1 MQYQKTQRGARASR
15 LAMAAMA
22 AAMMAACTS
31 APPPAAQQSATQ
43 QSATPQPTAAQ
54 GPAAPAGGHGLSAF
68 IGGFDAN
75 RDGVVTRQ
83 EYDAVRAQ
91 RFTAADTNHDGVLSE
106 DEYVAEFAARL
117 QQQYAGR
124 AQDDN
129 YAGSIKQAHVRFK
142 ILDTDHDGKL
152 TLTEENAIAEK
163 TFKRTDTNRDG
174 KIDQADGEKT

>member
-1 MQYQKTQRGARASR
+1 MQHQKIKRGACASR
-15 LAMAAMA
+15 LALVSMV

-31 APPPAAQQSATQ
+31 ASPPAAQQPATQ
-43 QSATPQPTAAQ
+43 QPTAAA

-83 EYDAVRAQ
+83 EYDAVRTQ

-106 DEYVAEFAARL
+106 DEYVAEFEGRL
-117 QQQYAGR
+117 QQQYAGK
-124 AQDDN
+124 AQDER

-152 TLTEENAIAEK
+152 TLAEENAIAGK
-163 TFKRTDTNRDG
+163 TFQRTDTNGDG
-174 KIDQADGEKT
+174 KIDQADGDKK

>member
-1 MQYQKTQRGARASR
+1 MQQQKTTHGARASR
-15 LAMAAMA
+15 LAMAAMV
-22 AAMMAACTS
+22 AAMIAACTS
-31 APPPAAQQSATQ
+31 APPPVTQ
-43 QSATPQPTAAQ
+43 QSTTPQPTAAA

-83 EYDAVRAQ
+83 EYDAVRTQ

-106 DEYVAEFAARL
+106 DEYVAEFAGRL

-124 AQDDN
+124 AQDDK

-163 TFKRTDTNRDG
+163 TFQRTDTNGDG
-174 KIDQADGEKT
+174 KIDQADGEKK

>member
-1 MQYQKTQRGARASR
+1 MQQQKTTHGARASR
-15 LAMAAMA
+15 LAMAAMV

-31 APPPAAQQSATQ
+31 APPAATQQSATQ
-43 QSATPQPTAAQ
+43 QPTAAA

-83 EYDAVRAQ
+83 EYDAVRTQ

-106 DEYVAEFAARL
+106 DEYVAEFAGRL

-124 AQDDN
+124 AQDDK

-163 TFKRTDTNRDG
+163 TFQRTDTNGDG
-174 KIDQADGEKT
+174 KIDQADGEKK

>member
-1 MQYQKTQRGARASR
+1 MKQQKTGHGARASR
-15 LAMAAMA
+15 LAMAAMV

-31 APPPAAQQSATQ
+31 APPPAAQQPATQ
-43 QSATPQPTAAQ
+43 QPTAAA

-83 EYDAVRAQ
+83 EYDAVRTQ
-91 RFTAADTNHDGVLSE
+91 RFTAADTNHDGVLGE
-106 DEYVAEFAARL
+106 DEYVAEFEGRL
-117 QQQYAGR
+117 QQQYAGK
-124 AQDDN
+124 AQDER

-152 TLTEENAIAEK
+152 TLAEENAIAGK
-163 TFKRTDTNRDG
+163 TFQRTDTNGDG
-174 KIDQADGEKT
+174 KIDQADGEKK

>member
-15 LAMAAMA
+15 LAMAAMV
-22 AAMMAACTS
+22 AAMMAGCTS
-31 APPPAAQQSATQ
+31 APPPAAQQPATQ
-43 QSATPQPTAAQ
+43 PSRAAQ

-75 RDGVVTRQ
+75 RDGTVTRQ
-83 EYDAVRAQ
+83 EYDTVRAQ

-163 TFKRTDTNRDG
+163 TFKRTDTNSDG
-174 KIDQADGEKT
+174 KIDQADGEKK

>member
-1 MQYQKTQRGARASR
+1 MQYQKITRGARASR
-15 LAMAAMA
+15 LAMVAMV

-31 APPPAAQQSATQ
+31 APPAAAQRSATQ
-43 QSATPQPTAAQ
+43 QPAAAA

-83 EYDAVRAQ
+83 EYDAVRTQ
-91 RFTAADTNHDGVLSE
+91 RFTAADTNHDGVLGE
-106 DEYVAEFAARL
+106 DEYVAEFAGRL

-124 AQDDN
+124 AQDDK

-152 TLTEENAIAEK
+152 TLAEENAIAEK
-163 TFKRTDTNRDG
+163 TFQRTDTNGDD
-174 KIDQADGEKT
+174 KIDQADGDKK

>member
-1 MQYQKTQRGARASR
+1 MQYQKITRGARASR
-15 LAMAAMA
+15 LAMVAMV

-31 APPPAAQQSATQ
+31 APAVQQSAAQQ
-43 QSATPQPTAAQ
+43 PAAAA

-83 EYDAVRAQ
+83 EYDAVRTQ
-91 RFTAADTNHDGVLSE
+91 RYTAADTNRDGVLGE
-106 DEYVAEFAARL
+106 DEYVAEFEARL
-117 QQQYAGR
+117 RQQYAGR
-124 AQDDN
+124 AQDER

-152 TLTEENAIAEK
+152 TLAEENAIAGM
-163 TFKRTDTNRDG
+163 TFQRTDTNGDG
-174 KIDQADGEKT
+174 KIDQADGEKK

>member
-1 MQYQKTQRGARASR
+1 MQQQKTTHGARASR
-15 LAMAAMA
+15 LAMAAMVA
-22 AAMMAACTS
+22 ATMAACTS
-31 APPPAAQQSATQ
+31 APPAATQQSATQ
-43 QSATPQPTAAQ
+43 QPTAAA

-83 EYDAVRAQ
+83 EYDAVRTQ
-91 RFTAADTNHDGVLSE
+91 RFTAADTNHDGVLGE
-106 DEYVAEFAARL
+106 DEYVAEFAGRL

-124 AQDDN
+124 AQDDK

-152 TLTEENAIAEK
+152 TLAEENAIAGK
-163 TFKRTDTNRDG
+163 TFQRTDTNGDG
-174 KIDQADGEKT
+174 KIDQADGEKK

>member
-1 MQYQKTQRGARASR
+1 MKQQKTGHGARASR
-15 LAMAAMA
+15 LAMAAMV

-31 APPPAAQQSATQ
+31 APPPAAQQPATQ
-43 QSATPQPTAAQ
+43 QPTAAA

-83 EYDAVRAQ
+83 EYDAVRTQ
-91 RFTAADTNHDGVLSE
+91 RFTAADTDHDGVLGE

-117 QQQYAGR
+117 QQQYAGQ
-124 AQDDN
+124 AQDER
-129 YAGSIKQAHVRFK
+129 YAGSIRQAHVRFR

-152 TLTEENAIAEK
+152 TLAEENAIAGK
-163 TFKRTDTNRDG
+163 TFQRTDTNGDG
-174 KIDQADGEKT
+174 KIDQADGEKK

>member
-1 MQYQKTQRGARASR
+1 MQYQQTTRGARASR
-15 LAMAAMA
+15 LAMAAMV

-43 QSATPQPTAAQ
+43 QPTADT

-83 EYDAVRAQ
+83 EYDAVRTQ
-91 RFTAADTNHDGVLSE
+91 RFTAADTNRDGVLSE
-106 DEYVAEFAARL
+106 DEYVAEFAGRL

-124 AQDDN
+124 AQDDS
-129 YAGSIKQAHVRFK
+129 YARSIKQAHVRFG

-152 TLTEENAIAEK
+152 TLAEENAIAGK
-163 TFKRTDTNRDG
+163 TFQRTDTNGDG
-174 KIDQADGEKT
+174 KIDQADGEKK

>member
-1 MQYQKTQRGARASR
+1 MQHQKIKHGARTGH
-15 LAMAAMA
+15 LAIAAMV
-22 AAMMAACTS
+22 AAMLAACTS
-31 APPPAAQQSATQ
+31 APPPATQQPAPQSAMQ
-43 QSATPQPTAAQ
+43 QPAAAA

-91 RFTAADTNHDGVLSE
+91 RFTAADTNHDGVLGE
-106 DEYVAEFAARL
+106 DEYVAEFAGRL

-124 AQDDN
+124 AQEEK

-152 TLTEENAIAEK
+152 TLAEENAIAEK
-163 TFKRTDTNRDG
+163 TFQRTDTNGDG
-174 KIDQADGEKT
+174 KIDQADGDQK

>member
-1 MQYQKTQRGARASR
+1 MQQQKTTHGARASR
-15 LAMAAMA
+15 LAMAAMV
-22 AAMMAACTS
+22 AAMIAACTS
-31 APPPAAQQSATQ
+31 ARPPATQ
-43 QSATPQPTAAQ
+43 QSTTPQPTAAA

-83 EYDAVRAQ
+83 EYDAVRTQ
-91 RFTAADTNHDGVLSE
+91 RYTAADTNHDGVLGE
-106 DEYVAEFAARL
+106 DEYVAEFEGRL
-117 QQQYAGR
+117 QQQYAGK
-124 AQDDN
+124 AQDER

-163 TFKRTDTNRDG
+163 TFQRTDTNGDG
-174 KIDQADGEKT
+174 KIDQADGEKK

>member
-1 MQYQKTQRGARASR
+1 MKQQKTGHGARASR
-15 LAMAAMA
+15 LAMAAMV

-31 APPPAAQQSATQ
+31 APPPAVQQPATQ
-43 QSATPQPTAAQ
+43 QPTAAA

-83 EYDAVRAQ
+83 EYDAVRTQ

-106 DEYVAEFAARL
+106 DEYVAEFEGRL
-117 QQQYAGR
+117 QQQYAGQ
-124 AQDDN
+124 AQDER
-129 YAGSIKQAHVRFK
+129 YAGSIRQAHVRFR

-152 TLTEENAIAEK
+152 TLAEENAIAGK
-163 TFKRTDTNRDG
+163 TFQRTDTNGDG
-174 KIDQADGEKT
+174 KIDQADGEKK

>member
-1 MQYQKTQRGARASR
+1 MQQQKTTHGARASR
-15 LAMAAMA
+15 LAMAAMV
-22 AAMMAACTS
+22 AAMIAACTS
-31 APPPAAQQSATQ
+31 APPPVTQ
-43 QSATPQPTAAQ
+43 QSTTPQPTAAA

-83 EYDAVRAQ
+83 EYDAVRTQ
-91 RFTAADTNHDGVLSE
+91 RYTAADTDHDGVLGE
-106 DEYVAEFAARL
+106 DEYVAEFAGRL

-124 AQDDN
+124 AQDDK

-163 TFKRTDTNRDG
+163 TFQRTDTNGDG
-174 KIDQADGEKT
+174 KIDQADGEKK

>member
-1 MQYQKTQRGARASR
+1 MQQQKTTHGARASR
-15 LAMAAMA
+15 LAMAAMVA
-22 AAMMAACTS
+22 ALMAACTS
-31 APPPAAQQSATQ
+31 APPPAEQQSATQ
-43 QSATPQPTAAQ
+43 PPSAAA

-83 EYDAVRAQ
+83 EYDAVRTQ
-91 RFTAADTNHDGVLSE
+91 RYTAADTNHDGVLGE
-106 DEYVAEFAARL
+106 DEYVAEFAGRL

-124 AQDDN
+124 AQDDK

-152 TLTEENAIAEK
+152 TLAEENAIAGK
-163 TFKRTDTNRDG
+163 TFQRTDSNGDG
-174 KIDQADGEKT
+174 KIDQADGEKK

>member
-1 MQYQKTQRGARASR
+1 MQQQKTTHGARASR
-15 LAMAAMA
+15 LAMAAMV
-22 AAMMAACTS
+22 AAMMAAYTS
-31 APPPAAQQSATQ
+31 APPAATQQSATQ
-43 QSATPQPTAAQ
+43 QPTAAA

-83 EYDAVRAQ
+83 EYDAVRTQ
-91 RFTAADTNHDGVLSE
+91 RFTAADTDHDGVLGE
-106 DEYVAEFAARL
+106 DEYVAEFAGRL

-124 AQDDN
+124 AQDDK

-163 TFKRTDTNRDG
+163 TFQRTDTNGDG
-174 KIDQADGEKT
+174 KIDQADGEKK

>member
-1 MQYQKTQRGARASR
+1 
-15 LAMAAMA
+15 MAAMV

-31 APPPAAQQSATQ
+31 APPAATQQSATQ
-43 QSATPQPTAAQ
+43 QPTAAA

-91 RFTAADTNHDGVLSE
+91 RYTAADTNHDGVLGE
-106 DEYVAEFAARL
+106 DEYVAEFAGRL

-124 AQDDN
+124 AQDDK

-152 TLTEENAIAEK
+152 TLAEENAIAEK
-163 TFKRTDTNRDG
+163 TFQRTDSNGDG
-174 KIDQADGEKT
+174 KIDQADGEKK

>member
-1 MQYQKTQRGARASR
+1 MQQQKTTRGARASR

-22 AAMMAACTS
+22 TALMAACTS
-31 APPPAAQQSATQ
+31 APPAAQQ
-43 QSATPQPTAAQ
+43 PAAA

-83 EYDAVRAQ
+83 EYDAVRTQ
-91 RFTAADTNHDGVLSE
+91 RYTAADTNHDGVLGE
-106 DEYVAEFAARL
+106 DEYVAEFAGRL

-124 AQDDN
+124 AQDDK

-152 TLTEENAIAEK
+152 TLTEENAIAGK
-163 TFKRTDTNRDG
+163 TFQRTDTNGDG
-174 KIDQADGEKT
+174 KIDQADGEKK

>member
-1 MQYQKTQRGARASR
+1 MQHQKITRGALASR
-15 LAMAAMA
+15 LALVSMV

-31 APPPAAQQSATQ
+31 APPPAQQ
-43 QSATPQPTAAQ
+43 PAAS

-83 EYDAVRAQ
+83 EYDAVRTQ
-91 RFTAADTNHDGVLSE
+91 RFTAADTNHDGVLGE
-106 DEYVAEFAARL
+106 DEYVAEFEGRL
-117 QQQYAGR
+117 RQQYAGK
-124 AQDDN
+124 AQDER

-152 TLTEENAIAEK
+152 TLAEENAIAEK
-163 TFKRTDTNRDG
+163 TFQRTDTNGDG
-174 KIDQADGEKT
+174 KIDQADGEKK

>member
-1 MQYQKTQRGARASR
+1 MQHQKITRGARASH
-15 LAMAAMA
+15 LALVSMV

-31 APPPAAQQSATQ
+31 APPPAAQQPATQ
-43 QSATPQPTAAQ
+43 PPATAA

-83 EYDAVRAQ
+83 EYDAVRTQ
-91 RFTAADTNHDGVLSE
+91 RFTAADTNHDGVLGE
-106 DEYVAEFAARL
+106 DEYVAEFEGRL
-117 QQQYAGR
+117 QQQYAGK
-124 AQDDN
+124 AQDER

-152 TLTEENAIAEK
+152 TLAEENAIAEK
-163 TFKRTDTNRDG
+163 TFQRTDTNGDG
-174 KIDQADGEKT
+174 KIDQADGEKK

>member
-1 MQYQKTQRGARASR
+1 MQHQKITRGALASR
-15 LAMAAMA
+15 LALVSMV

-31 APPPAAQQSATQ
+31 APPAAPQPAAA
-43 QSATPQPTAAQ
+43 

-83 EYDAVRAQ
+83 EYDAVRTQ
-91 RFTAADTNHDGVLSE
+91 RFTAADTNHDGVLGE
-106 DEYVAEFAARL
+106 DEYVAEFEGRL

-124 AQDDN
+124 AQDER

-142 ILDTDHDGKL
+142 ILDSDHDGNL
-152 TLTEENAIAEK
+152 TLAEEIAIAEK
-163 TFKRTDTNRDG
+163 TFQRTDTNGDG
-174 KIDQADGEKT
+174 KIDQADGEKK